1 MNWSLTIAIEV
12 YQIQRSA
19 TNTKWMAPFSSHCN
33 EFMAHKTG
41 FSAAFLGKKLVASC
55 FVNVQRRDLAL
66 CAIAYKPG

>member
-1 MNWSLTIAIEV
+1 MDETVYESPAGPIAAID
-12 YQIQRSA
+12 ICFGRRASIA
-19 TNTKWMAPFSSHCN
+19 HCN